1 MSNIISNFRYHPEI
15 DGLRAIALAAVLL
28 FHAGLSFS
36 GGYIGVDV
44 FFVISGYLITS
55 ILVRDIERDNF
66 SFIGFWERRVR
77 RIFPPLAVM
86 VVLVII
92 LGTLLLLLADF
103 ESLGESAAMQAVSL
117 ANFYFWQESGCFGSE
132 SGQMPLLHT
141 WSLAVEEQ
149 FYCS

>member
-1 MSNIISNFRYHPEI
+1 M
-15 DGLRAIALAAVLL
+15 
-28 FHAGLSFS
+28 
-36 GGYIGVDV
+36 
-44 FFVISGYLITS
+44 ISGYLITS

-117 ANFYFWQESGCFGSE
+117 ANFYFWQESGYFGSE
-132 SGQMPLLHT
+132 SELMHYSIHGR
-141 WSLAVEEQ
+141 
-149 FYCS
+149 